1 MSDHE
6 TYADWVRS
14 VRAEARR
21 SLRSLRQDRLAR
33 RSSPGRAAVAR
44 SPQGALP
51 EELSILV
58 SRQTA
63 DMVRSEAGDPLP
75 AAASQ
80 APKAAD
86 VTGDGAGDAAGD
98 GAGAAPVQSQGET
111 SEARPTGGD
120 ADPQQLPGDA
130 ESAGEQAD
138 HEVPQAPAMAPTSPE
153 APCAD
158 VSSETAEAPD
168 STLCWTEAELRASSL
183 NRLPGAGIG
192 LVWLLHANG
201 IGSLEQLTTADAVT
215 LTQGLGLVGQL
226 VDVQDWIDFAKSELG
241 GPDSQTPLAPL

>member
-44 SPQGALP
+44 SPQEALA
-51 EELSILV
+51 EELPILV

-63 DMVRSEAGDPLP
+63 DMVRSEVGDPLSV
-75 AAASQ
+75 AASQ

-86 VTGDGAGDAAGD
+86 VTGDGAGAE
-98 GAGAAPVQSQGET
+98 PMQHQGET

-120 ADPQQLPGDA
+120 AEPQQLPGDA

-138 HEVPQAPAMAPTSPE
+138 HEAPQAPAMAPTSPE

-201 IGSLEQLTTADAVT
+201 IGSLEQLTTADAVR

-241 GPDSQTPLAPL
+241 GLDSQTPLAPL